1 MPESGN
7 GGAALEQQIRQQKA
21 SLQAAQDA
29 QQQQLRQQASGLNE
43 QLQAARR
50 ELLQIEAEAATR
62 QRQTRLAREK
72 LARYQSLEKAG
83 AASAVS
89 VQEQQSAVFEHE
101 AQTQTLLRQAASTRR
116 LLAQLEQALRELPS
130 QRAAARAN
138 HARDMAQLEQSEVQV
153 RMDNRLAVTA
163 PVAGVIAAQLVRP
176 GQAVQA
182 GQPLLSLLPG
192 QGTLQA
198 HLLAPSRAVGFI
210 EPGDK
215 VMLRY
220 QAYPYQKFGHHT
232 GRVASISR
240 SALTRSELQALSS
253 VYQGDEPVYR
263 ITVDLPRQYITA
275 YGRHEN
281 LKPGMLLDADIMGEK
296 RRLIEWLVEPLYSVA
311 GKVGECGMT
320 NALVHKTGAAIQWA
334 RDYGQAHPKIQ
345 GIFWIISTAILTI
358 VPNELVKFI
367 WKFTG
372 KNIAEFAVTAI
383 TIPIL
388 FVLQKEQCRKFMGR
402 RIPMLALAGILPAA
416 LWLCFNRKVAS
427 M

>member
-1 MPESGN
+1 M
-7 GGAALEQQIRQQKA
+7 
-21 SLQAAQDA
+21 
-29 QQQQLRQQASGLNE
+29 
-43 QLQAARR
+43 
-50 ELLQIEAEAATR
+50 
-62 QRQTRLAREK
+62 
-72 LARYQSLEKAG
+72 
-83 AASAVS
+83 
-89 VQEQQSAVFEHE
+89 QEQQSAVFEHE

-163 PVAGVIAAQLVRP
+163 PAAGVIAAQLVRQ

-253 VYQGDEPVYR
+253 VYQ
-263 ITVDLPRQYITA
+263 
-275 YGRHEN
+275 N
-281 LKPGMLLDADIMGEK
+281 LFRVWP
-296 RRLIEWLVEPLYSVA
+296 
-311 GKVGECGMT
+311 
-320 NALVHKTGAAIQWA
+320 
-334 RDYGQAHPKIQ
+334 
-345 GIFWIISTAILTI
+345 
-358 VPNELVKFI
+358 
-367 WKFTG
+367 
-372 KNIAEFAVTAI
+372 
-383 TIPIL
+383 
-388 FVLQKEQCRKFMGR
+388 
-402 RIPMLALAGILPAA
+402 
-416 LWLCFNRKVAS
+416 
-427 M
+427 

>member
-1 MPESGN
+1 MLFRPEVIRNHRSARLGGVAISQPLGAWLLTLAATGMAAAIVAFLLLGSYTRRASVAGQLVPLQGVVTLPAPVTGIVERLDAAEGDAASAGQALAIIQAPRAMPESGN
-7 GGAALEQQIRQQKA
+7 GGAALEQQI
-21 SLQAAQDA
+21 
-29 QQQQLRQQASGLNE
+29 
-43 QLQAARR
+43 
-50 ELLQIEAEAATR
+50 R

-163 PVAGVIAAQLVRP
+163 PVAGVIAAQLVRQ

-253 VYQGDEPVYR
+253 VYQ
-263 ITVDLPRQYITA
+263 
-275 YGRHEN
+275 N
-281 LKPGMLLDADIMGEK
+281 LFRVWP
-296 RRLIEWLVEPLYSVA
+296 
-311 GKVGECGMT
+311 
-320 NALVHKTGAAIQWA
+320 
-334 RDYGQAHPKIQ
+334 
-345 GIFWIISTAILTI
+345 
-358 VPNELVKFI
+358 
-367 WKFTG
+367 
-372 KNIAEFAVTAI
+372 
-383 TIPIL
+383 
-388 FVLQKEQCRKFMGR
+388 
-402 RIPMLALAGILPAA
+402 
-416 LWLCFNRKVAS
+416 
-427 M
+427 

>member
-1 MPESGN
+1 MLFHLEVIRNHRSARLGGIAISQPLGVWLLTLAATGMAAVIVAFLLLGSYTRRASVAGQLVPLQGVVTLPAPVTGIVERLDAAEGDAASAEQTLAIIQAPRAMPESGN

-21 SLQAAQDA
+21 SLKAAQDA

-83 AASAVS
+83 AAS
-89 VQEQQSAVFEHE
+89 
-101 AQTQTLLRQAASTRR
+101 TRH

-163 PVAGVIAAQLVRP
+163 PVAGVIAAQLVRQ

-182 GQPLLSLLPG
+182 GQPLLSQLPG

-253 VYQGDEPVYR
+253 VYQ
-263 ITVDLPRQYITA
+263 
-275 YGRHEN
+275 N
-281 LKPGMLLDADIMGEK
+281 LFRVWP
-296 RRLIEWLVEPLYSVA
+296 
-311 GKVGECGMT
+311 
-320 NALVHKTGAAIQWA
+320 
-334 RDYGQAHPKIQ
+334 
-345 GIFWIISTAILTI
+345 
-358 VPNELVKFI
+358 
-367 WKFTG
+367 
-372 KNIAEFAVTAI
+372 
-383 TIPIL
+383 
-388 FVLQKEQCRKFMGR
+388 
-402 RIPMLALAGILPAA
+402 
-416 LWLCFNRKVAS
+416 
-427 M
+427 

>member
-1 MPESGN
+1 MLFRPEVIRNHRSARLGGIAISQPLGVWLLTLAAAGMAAAIVAFLLLGSYTRRASVAGQLVPLQGVVTLPAPVTGIVERLDAAEGDAASAGQTLAIIQAPRAMPESGN

-21 SLQAAQDA
+21 SLKAAQDA

-163 PVAGVIAAQLVRP
+163 PVAGVIAAQLVRQ

-253 VYQGDEPVYR
+253 VYQ
-263 ITVDLPRQYITA
+263 
-275 YGRHEN
+275 N
-281 LKPGMLLDADIMGEK
+281 LFRVWP
-296 RRLIEWLVEPLYSVA
+296 
-311 GKVGECGMT
+311 
-320 NALVHKTGAAIQWA
+320 
-334 RDYGQAHPKIQ
+334 
-345 GIFWIISTAILTI
+345 
-358 VPNELVKFI
+358 
-367 WKFTG
+367 
-372 KNIAEFAVTAI
+372 
-383 TIPIL
+383 
-388 FVLQKEQCRKFMGR
+388 
-402 RIPMLALAGILPAA
+402 
-416 LWLCFNRKVAS
+416 
-427 M
+427 

>member
-1 MPESGN
+1 MLFHLEVIRNHRSARLGGIAISQPLGVWLLTLAATGMAAVIVAFLLLGSYTRRASVAGQLVPLQGVVTLPAPVTGIVERLDAAEGDAASAEQTLAIIQAPRAMPESGN
-7 GGAALEQQIRQQKA
+7 GSAALEQQIRQQKA
-21 SLQAAQDA
+21 SLKAAQDA

-62 QRQTRLAREK
+62 QRQTR

-163 PVAGVIAAQLVRP
+163 PAAGVIAAQLVRQ

-253 VYQGDEPVYR
+253 VYQ
-263 ITVDLPRQYITA
+263 
-275 YGRHEN
+275 N
-281 LKPGMLLDADIMGEK
+281 LFRVWP
-296 RRLIEWLVEPLYSVA
+296 
-311 GKVGECGMT
+311 
-320 NALVHKTGAAIQWA
+320 
-334 RDYGQAHPKIQ
+334 
-345 GIFWIISTAILTI
+345 
-358 VPNELVKFI
+358 
-367 WKFTG
+367 
-372 KNIAEFAVTAI
+372 
-383 TIPIL
+383 
-388 FVLQKEQCRKFMGR
+388 
-402 RIPMLALAGILPAA
+402 
-416 LWLCFNRKVAS
+416 
-427 M
+427 

>member
-1 MPESGN
+1 MLFRPEVIRNHRSARLGGIAISQPLGAWLLTLAAAGMAAAIVAFLLLGSYTRRASVAGQLVPLQGVVTLPAPVTGIVERLDAAEGDAASAEQTLAIIQAPRAMPESGN

-21 SLQAAQDA
+21 SLKAAQDA
-29 QQQQLRQQASGLNE
+29 QQQQQQLRQQASGLNE

-163 PVAGVIAAQLVRP
+163 PVAGVIAAQLVRQ

-253 VYQGDEPVYR
+253 VYQ
-263 ITVDLPRQYITA
+263 
-275 YGRHEN
+275 N
-281 LKPGMLLDADIMGEK
+281 LSRVWP
-296 RRLIEWLVEPLYSVA
+296 
-311 GKVGECGMT
+311 
-320 NALVHKTGAAIQWA
+320 
-334 RDYGQAHPKIQ
+334 
-345 GIFWIISTAILTI
+345 
-358 VPNELVKFI
+358 
-367 WKFTG
+367 
-372 KNIAEFAVTAI
+372 
-383 TIPIL
+383 
-388 FVLQKEQCRKFMGR
+388 
-402 RIPMLALAGILPAA
+402 
-416 LWLCFNRKVAS
+416 
-427 M
+427 

>member
-1 MPESGN
+1 MLFRPEVIRNHRSARLGGIAISQPLGAWLLTLAATGMAAAIVAFLLLGSYTRRASVAGQLVPLQGVVTLPAPVTGIVERLDAAEGDAASAGQTLAIIQAPRAMPESGN
-7 GGAALEQQIRQQKA
+7 GGAALEQQI
-21 SLQAAQDA
+21 
-29 QQQQLRQQASGLNE
+29 
-43 QLQAARR
+43 
-50 ELLQIEAEAATR
+50 R

-163 PVAGVIAAQLVRP
+163 PVAGVIAAQLVRQ

-253 VYQGDEPVYR
+253 VYQ
-263 ITVDLPRQYITA
+263 
-275 YGRHEN
+275 N
-281 LKPGMLLDADIMGEK
+281 LFRVWP
-296 RRLIEWLVEPLYSVA
+296 
-311 GKVGECGMT
+311 
-320 NALVHKTGAAIQWA
+320 
-334 RDYGQAHPKIQ
+334 
-345 GIFWIISTAILTI
+345 
-358 VPNELVKFI
+358 
-367 WKFTG
+367 
-372 KNIAEFAVTAI
+372 
-383 TIPIL
+383 
-388 FVLQKEQCRKFMGR
+388 
-402 RIPMLALAGILPAA
+402 
-416 LWLCFNRKVAS
+416 
-427 M
+427 

>member
-1 MPESGN
+1 MLFHLEVIRNHRSARLGGIAISQPLGAWLLTLAAAGMAAAIVAFLLLGSYTRRASVAGQLVPLQGVVTLPAPVTGIVERLDAAEGDAASAGQALAIIQAPRAMPESGN

-21 SLQAAQDA
+21 SLQDA

-43 QLQAARR
+43 QLHAARR

-163 PVAGVIAAQLVRP
+163 PVAGVIAAQLVRQ

-253 VYQGDEPVYR
+253 VYQ
-263 ITVDLPRQYITA
+263 
-275 YGRHEN
+275 N
-281 LKPGMLLDADIMGEK
+281 LFRVWP
-296 RRLIEWLVEPLYSVA
+296 
-311 GKVGECGMT
+311 
-320 NALVHKTGAAIQWA
+320 
-334 RDYGQAHPKIQ
+334 
-345 GIFWIISTAILTI
+345 
-358 VPNELVKFI
+358 
-367 WKFTG
+367 
-372 KNIAEFAVTAI
+372 
-383 TIPIL
+383 
-388 FVLQKEQCRKFMGR
+388 
-402 RIPMLALAGILPAA
+402 
-416 LWLCFNRKVAS
+416 
-427 M
+427 

>member
-1 MPESGN
+1 MLFRPEVIRNHRSARLGGIAISQPLGAWLLTLAAAGIAAAIVAFLLLGSYTRRASVAGQLVPLQGVVTLPAPVTGIVERLDAAEGDAASAEQTLAIIQAPRAMPESGN

-21 SLQAAQDA
+21 SLKAAQDA

-50 ELLQIEAEAATR
+50 ELLQIEAEAATRQRQTR

-163 PVAGVIAAQLVRP
+163 PVAGVIAAQLVRQ

-253 VYQGDEPVYR
+253 VYQ
-263 ITVDLPRQYITA
+263 
-275 YGRHEN
+275 N
-281 LKPGMLLDADIMGEK
+281 LFRVWP
-296 RRLIEWLVEPLYSVA
+296 
-311 GKVGECGMT
+311 
-320 NALVHKTGAAIQWA
+320 
-334 RDYGQAHPKIQ
+334 
-345 GIFWIISTAILTI
+345 
-358 VPNELVKFI
+358 
-367 WKFTG
+367 
-372 KNIAEFAVTAI
+372 
-383 TIPIL
+383 
-388 FVLQKEQCRKFMGR
+388 
-402 RIPMLALAGILPAA
+402 
-416 LWLCFNRKVAS
+416 
-427 M
+427 

>member
-1 MPESGN
+1 MLFRPEVIRNHRSARLGGIAISQPLGAWLLTLAAAGMAAAIVAFLLLGSYTRRASVAGQLVPLQGVVTLPAPVTGIVERLDAAEGDAASAGQALAIIQAPRAMPESGN

-21 SLQAAQDA
+21 SLQDA

-43 QLQAARR
+43 QLHAARR

-163 PVAGVIAAQLVRP
+163 PVAGVIAAQLVRQ

-253 VYQGDEPVYR
+253 VYQ
-263 ITVDLPRQYITA
+263 
-275 YGRHEN
+275 N
-281 LKPGMLLDADIMGEK
+281 LFRVWP
-296 RRLIEWLVEPLYSVA
+296 
-311 GKVGECGMT
+311 
-320 NALVHKTGAAIQWA
+320 
-334 RDYGQAHPKIQ
+334 
-345 GIFWIISTAILTI
+345 
-358 VPNELVKFI
+358 
-367 WKFTG
+367 
-372 KNIAEFAVTAI
+372 
-383 TIPIL
+383 
-388 FVLQKEQCRKFMGR
+388 
-402 RIPMLALAGILPAA
+402 
-416 LWLCFNRKVAS
+416 
-427 M
+427 

>member
-1 MPESGN
+1 MLFRPEVIRNHRSARLSGIAISQPLGAWLLTLAAAGMAAAIVAFLLLGSYTRRASVAGQLVPLQGVVTLPAPVTGIVERLDAAEGDAASAGQALAIIQAPRAMPESGN

-29 QQQQLRQQASGLNE
+29 QQQQQQLRQQASGLNE

-163 PVAGVIAAQLVRP
+163 PVAGVIAAQLVRQ

-253 VYQGDEPVYR
+253 VYQ
-263 ITVDLPRQYITA
+263 
-275 YGRHEN
+275 N
-281 LKPGMLLDADIMGEK
+281 LFRVWP
-296 RRLIEWLVEPLYSVA
+296 
-311 GKVGECGMT
+311 
-320 NALVHKTGAAIQWA
+320 
-334 RDYGQAHPKIQ
+334 
-345 GIFWIISTAILTI
+345 
-358 VPNELVKFI
+358 
-367 WKFTG
+367 
-372 KNIAEFAVTAI
+372 
-383 TIPIL
+383 
-388 FVLQKEQCRKFMGR
+388 
-402 RIPMLALAGILPAA
+402 
-416 LWLCFNRKVAS
+416 
-427 M
+427 

>member
-1 MPESGN
+1 MLFRPEVIRNHRSARLGGIAISQPLGAWLLTLAAAGMAAAIVAFLLLGSYTRRASVAGQLVPLQGVVTLPAPVTGIVERLDAAEGDAASAEQTLAIIQAPRAMPESGN

-21 SLQAAQDA
+21 SLKAAQDV
-29 QQQQLRQQASGLNE
+29 QQQQLRQQANGLNE
-43 QLQAARR
+43 QLHAPPGASCCKSKPKPP
-50 ELLQIEAEAATR
+50 APNP
-62 QRQTRLAREK
+62 LAREK

-116 LLAQLEQALRELPS
+116 LLAQQEQALRELPS

-163 PVAGVIAAQLVRP
+163 PVAGVIAAQLVRQ

-253 VYQGDEPVYR
+253 VYQ
-263 ITVDLPRQYITA
+263 
-275 YGRHEN
+275 N
-281 LKPGMLLDADIMGEK
+281 LFRVWP
-296 RRLIEWLVEPLYSVA
+296 
-311 GKVGECGMT
+311 
-320 NALVHKTGAAIQWA
+320 
-334 RDYGQAHPKIQ
+334 
-345 GIFWIISTAILTI
+345 
-358 VPNELVKFI
+358 
-367 WKFTG
+367 
-372 KNIAEFAVTAI
+372 
-383 TIPIL
+383 
-388 FVLQKEQCRKFMGR
+388 
-402 RIPMLALAGILPAA
+402 
-416 LWLCFNRKVAS
+416 
-427 M
+427 

>member
-1 MPESGN
+1 MLFHLEVIRNYRSARLGGIAISQPLGAWLLTLAAAGMAAAIVAFLLLGSYTRRASVAGQLVPLQGVVTLPAPVTGIVERLDAAEGDAASAGQTLAIIQAPRAMPESGN

-21 SLQAAQDA
+21 SLQDA

-43 QLQAARR
+43 QLHAARR

-116 LLAQLEQALRELPS
+116 LLAQLEQTLRELPS
-130 QRAAARAN
+130 QRAATRAN

-163 PVAGVIAAQLVRP
+163 PVAGVIAAQLVRQ

-253 VYQGDEPVYR
+253 VYQ
-263 ITVDLPRQYITA
+263 
-275 YGRHEN
+275 N
-281 LKPGMLLDADIMGEK
+281 LFRVWP
-296 RRLIEWLVEPLYSVA
+296 
-311 GKVGECGMT
+311 
-320 NALVHKTGAAIQWA
+320 
-334 RDYGQAHPKIQ
+334 
-345 GIFWIISTAILTI
+345 
-358 VPNELVKFI
+358 
-367 WKFTG
+367 
-372 KNIAEFAVTAI
+372 
-383 TIPIL
+383 
-388 FVLQKEQCRKFMGR
+388 
-402 RIPMLALAGILPAA
+402 
-416 LWLCFNRKVAS
+416 
-427 M
+427 

>member
-1 MPESGN
+1 MLFRPEVIRNHRSARLGGIAISQPLGAWLLTLAAAGMAAAIVAFLLLGSYTRRASVAGQLVPLQGVVTLPAPVTGIVERLDAAEGDAASAGQALAIIQAPRAMPESGN

-29 QQQQLRQQASGLNE
+29 QDAQQQQLRQQANGLNE

-138 HARDMAQLEQSEVQV
+138 PARDMAQLEQSEVQV

-163 PVAGVIAAQLVRP
+163 PVAGVIAAQLVRQ

-296 RRLIEWLVEPLYSVA
+296 HRLIEWLVEPLYSVA
-311 GKVGECGMT
+311 GKVG
-320 NALVHKTGAAIQWA
+320 NA
-334 RDYGQAHPKIQ
+334 
-345 GIFWIISTAILTI
+345 
-358 VPNELVKFI
+358 E
-367 WKFTG
+367 
-372 KNIAEFAVTAI
+372 
-383 TIPIL
+383 
-388 FVLQKEQCRKFMGR
+388 
-402 RIPMLALAGILPAA
+402 
-416 LWLCFNRKVAS
+416 
-427 M
+427 

>member
-1 MPESGN
+1 MLFRPEVIRNHRSARLGGIAISQPLGAWLLTLAATGMAAAIVAFLLLGSYTRRASVAGQLVPLQGVVTLPAPVTGIVERLDAAEGDAASAEQTLAIIQAPRAMPESGN

-29 QQQQLRQQASGLNE
+29 QQQQLRQQANGLNE
-43 QLQAARR
+43 QLQAPRR
-50 ELLQIEAEAATR
+50 ELLQIEAEAVTR

-163 PVAGVIAAQLVRP
+163 PVAGVIAAQ
-176 GQAVQA
+176 
-182 GQPLLSLLPG
+182 PLLSLLPG

-253 VYQGDEPVYR
+253 VYQ
-263 ITVDLPRQYITA
+263 
-275 YGRHEN
+275 N
-281 LKPGMLLDADIMGEK
+281 LFRVWP
-296 RRLIEWLVEPLYSVA
+296 
-311 GKVGECGMT
+311 
-320 NALVHKTGAAIQWA
+320 
-334 RDYGQAHPKIQ
+334 
-345 GIFWIISTAILTI
+345 
-358 VPNELVKFI
+358 
-367 WKFTG
+367 
-372 KNIAEFAVTAI
+372 
-383 TIPIL
+383 
-388 FVLQKEQCRKFMGR
+388 
-402 RIPMLALAGILPAA
+402 
-416 LWLCFNRKVAS
+416 
-427 M
+427 

>member
-1 MPESGN
+1 MLFHLEVIRNHRSARLGGIAISQPLGVWLLTLAATGMAAVIVAFLLLGSYTRRASVAGQLVPLQGVVTLPAPVTGIVERLDAAEGDAASAEQALAIIQAPRAMPESGN

-21 SLQAAQDA
+21 SLKAAQDA

-62 QRQTRLAREK
+62 QRQTR

-163 PVAGVIAAQLVRP
+163 PVAGVIAAQLVRQ

-210 EPGDK
+210 ELGDK

-220 QAYPYQKFGHHT
+220 QAYPYQKFGHHA

-311 GKVGECGMT
+311 GKVG
-320 NALVHKTGAAIQWA
+320 NA
-334 RDYGQAHPKIQ
+334 
-345 GIFWIISTAILTI
+345 
-358 VPNELVKFI
+358 E
-367 WKFTG
+367 
-372 KNIAEFAVTAI
+372 
-383 TIPIL
+383 
-388 FVLQKEQCRKFMGR
+388 
-402 RIPMLALAGILPAA
+402 
-416 LWLCFNRKVAS
+416 
-427 M
+427 

>member
-1 MPESGN
+1 MLFHLEVIRNHRSARLGGIAISQPLGVWLLTLAATGMAAVIVAFLLLGSYTRRASVAGQLVPLQGVVTLPAPVTGIVERLDAAEGDAASAEQTLAIIQAPRAMPESGN

-21 SLQAAQDA
+21 SLKAAQDA

-83 AASAVS
+83 AAS
-89 VQEQQSAVFEHE
+89 
-101 AQTQTLLRQAASTRR
+101 TRH

-163 PVAGVIAAQLVRP
+163 PVAGVIAAQLVRQ

-253 VYQGDEPVYR
+253 VYQ
-263 ITVDLPRQYITA
+263 
-275 YGRHEN
+275 N
-281 LKPGMLLDADIMGEK
+281 LFRVWP
-296 RRLIEWLVEPLYSVA
+296 
-311 GKVGECGMT
+311 
-320 NALVHKTGAAIQWA
+320 
-334 RDYGQAHPKIQ
+334 
-345 GIFWIISTAILTI
+345 
-358 VPNELVKFI
+358 
-367 WKFTG
+367 
-372 KNIAEFAVTAI
+372 
-383 TIPIL
+383 
-388 FVLQKEQCRKFMGR
+388 
-402 RIPMLALAGILPAA
+402 
-416 LWLCFNRKVAS
+416 
-427 M
+427 

>member
-1 MPESGN
+1 MLFRPEVIRNHRSARLGGIAISQPLGAWLLTLAAAGMAAAIVAFLLLGSYTRRASVAGQLVPLQGVVTLPAPVTGIVERLDAAEGDAASAEQTLAIIQAPRAMPES
-7 GGAALEQQIRQQKA
+7 
-21 SLQAAQDA
+21 
-29 QQQQLRQQASGLNE
+29 ASGLNE

-163 PVAGVIAAQLVRP
+163 PVAGVIAAQLVRQ

-253 VYQGDEPVYR
+253 VYQ
-263 ITVDLPRQYITA
+263 
-275 YGRHEN
+275 N
-281 LKPGMLLDADIMGEK
+281 LFRVWP
-296 RRLIEWLVEPLYSVA
+296 
-311 GKVGECGMT
+311 
-320 NALVHKTGAAIQWA
+320 
-334 RDYGQAHPKIQ
+334 
-345 GIFWIISTAILTI
+345 
-358 VPNELVKFI
+358 
-367 WKFTG
+367 
-372 KNIAEFAVTAI
+372 
-383 TIPIL
+383 
-388 FVLQKEQCRKFMGR
+388 
-402 RIPMLALAGILPAA
+402 
-416 LWLCFNRKVAS
+416 
-427 M
+427 

>member
-1 MPESGN
+1 MLFHLEVIRNHRSARLGGIAISQPLGVWLLTLAATGMAAVIVAFLLLGSYTRRASVAGQLVPLQGVVTLPAPVTGIVERLDAAEGDAASAEQALAIIQAPRAMPESGN

-21 SLQAAQDA
+21 SLKAAQDA

-62 QRQTRLAREK
+62 QRQTR

-163 PVAGVIAAQLVRP
+163 PVAGVIAAQLVRQ

-210 EPGDK
+210 ELGDK

-220 QAYPYQKFGHHT
+220 QAYPYQKFGHHA

-253 VYQGDEPVYR
+253 VYQ
-263 ITVDLPRQYITA
+263 
-275 YGRHEN
+275 N
-281 LKPGMLLDADIMGEK
+281 LF
-296 RRLIEWLVEPLYSVA
+296 RVWL
-311 GKVGECGMT
+311 
-320 NALVHKTGAAIQWA
+320 
-334 RDYGQAHPKIQ
+334 
-345 GIFWIISTAILTI
+345 
-358 VPNELVKFI
+358 
-367 WKFTG
+367 
-372 KNIAEFAVTAI
+372 
-383 TIPIL
+383 
-388 FVLQKEQCRKFMGR
+388 
-402 RIPMLALAGILPAA
+402 
-416 LWLCFNRKVAS
+416 
-427 M
+427 

>member
-1 MPESGN
+1 MLFRPEVIRNHRSARLGGIAISQPLGVWLLTLAATGMAAVIVAFLLLGSYTRRASVAGQLVPLQGVVTLPAPVTRIVERLDAAEGDAASAEQTLAIIQAPRAMPESGN

-21 SLQAAQDA
+21 SLKAAQDA

-83 AASAVS
+83 AVS

-163 PVAGVIAAQLVRP
+163 PVAGVIAAQLVRQ

-253 VYQGDEPVYR
+253 VYQ
-263 ITVDLPRQYITA
+263 
-275 YGRHEN
+275 N
-281 LKPGMLLDADIMGEK
+281 LFRVWP
-296 RRLIEWLVEPLYSVA
+296 
-311 GKVGECGMT
+311 
-320 NALVHKTGAAIQWA
+320 
-334 RDYGQAHPKIQ
+334 
-345 GIFWIISTAILTI
+345 
-358 VPNELVKFI
+358 
-367 WKFTG
+367 
-372 KNIAEFAVTAI
+372 
-383 TIPIL
+383 
-388 FVLQKEQCRKFMGR
+388 
-402 RIPMLALAGILPAA
+402 
-416 LWLCFNRKVAS
+416 
-427 M
+427 

>member
-1 MPESGN
+1 MLFRPEVIRNYRSARLGGIAISQPLGAWLLTLAATGMAAAIVAFLLLGSYTRRASVAGQLVPLQSVVTLPAPVTGIVGRLDAAEGDAASAGQALAIIQAPRAMPESGN
-7 GGAALEQQIRQQKA
+7 GGAALEQQI
-21 SLQAAQDA
+21 
-29 QQQQLRQQASGLNE
+29 
-43 QLQAARR
+43 
-50 ELLQIEAEAATR
+50 R

-163 PVAGVIAAQLVRP
+163 PVAGVIAAQLVRQ

-253 VYQGDEPVYR
+253 VYQ
-263 ITVDLPRQYITA
+263 
-275 YGRHEN
+275 N
-281 LKPGMLLDADIMGEK
+281 LFRVWP
-296 RRLIEWLVEPLYSVA
+296 
-311 GKVGECGMT
+311 
-320 NALVHKTGAAIQWA
+320 
-334 RDYGQAHPKIQ
+334 
-345 GIFWIISTAILTI
+345 
-358 VPNELVKFI
+358 
-367 WKFTG
+367 
-372 KNIAEFAVTAI
+372 
-383 TIPIL
+383 
-388 FVLQKEQCRKFMGR
+388 
-402 RIPMLALAGILPAA
+402 
-416 LWLCFNRKVAS
+416 
-427 M
+427 

>member
-1 MPESGN
+1 MLFHLEVIRNHRSARLGGIAISQPLGAWLLTLAAAGMAAAIVAFLLLGSYTRRASVAGQLVPLQGVVTLPAPVTGIVERLDAAEGDAASAEQTLAIIQAPRAMPESGN

-50 ELLQIEAEAATR
+50 ELLQIEAEAEAATR

-163 PVAGVIAAQLVRP
+163 PVAGVIAAQLVRQ

-253 VYQGDEPVYR
+253 VYQ
-263 ITVDLPRQYITA
+263 
-275 YGRHEN
+275 N
-281 LKPGMLLDADIMGEK
+281 LFRVWP
-296 RRLIEWLVEPLYSVA
+296 
-311 GKVGECGMT
+311 
-320 NALVHKTGAAIQWA
+320 
-334 RDYGQAHPKIQ
+334 
-345 GIFWIISTAILTI
+345 
-358 VPNELVKFI
+358 
-367 WKFTG
+367 
-372 KNIAEFAVTAI
+372 
-383 TIPIL
+383 
-388 FVLQKEQCRKFMGR
+388 
-402 RIPMLALAGILPAA
+402 
-416 LWLCFNRKVAS
+416 
-427 M
+427 